1 MAHYGY
7 PTVDSCHGHSCDGA
21 ELLVEFA
28 HELCIFRVNMFSMSI
43 FSNHHW
49 SDTQLWPIREAQG
62 TSNPGWFLKPQV
74 FNWSGQGAQVV
85 KTQIALWS
93 SWSCSGQIHS
103 IDAIDISWFGRCHQP
118 PGSGRD
124 PSKTCEKC
132 VGSLENQGNFAGWV
146 DCAASF
152 RGFHGYFMDISWIF
166 HGYLMDI

>member
-62 TSNPGWFLKPQV
+62 TSNPGWFPKPQV

-93 SWSCSGQIHS
+93 SWINPWFRELFWTNPLHRCHRHQLVWALPPASWKWAWSLKDLREMRRLVGKSGEFRWMGWLRSKFQG
-103 IDAIDISWFGRCHQP
+103 ISWI
-118 PGSGRD
+118 
-124 PSKTCEKC
+124 
-132 VGSLENQGNFAGWV
+132 
-146 DCAASF
+146 
-152 RGFHGYFMDISWIF
+152 FHGYFMDI
-166 HGYLMDI
+166 